1 MRVKRS
7 AANLSGCTPPTNRLV
22 NAHGCSPRV
31 DKATSCSISK
41 KALQRDTEL
50 FCGFTFDDTVGRVRQ
65 YDKQWGWFCLHKD
78 TSTLWRVC
86 NNGVDIT
93 QNNLVPEACIQWHQ
107 TGRYVDTQ
115 TRRFGSV
122 HGPPNHSVTQ
132 PSPPIRGPRHEQYIN
147 LGHRHHQEFIEG

>member
-7 AANLSGCTPPTNRLV
+7 AAKLSECPPPTNRLV
-22 NAHGCSPRV
+22 NAHDCSRRV

-41 KALQRDTEL
+41 TALQRHS
-50 FCGFTFDDTVGRVRQ
+50 FDDTVGLVRQ

-78 TSTLWRVC
+78 TSTLWRVR

-107 TGRYVDTQ
+107 TGRYVETQ

-122 HGPPNHSVTQ
+122 DGPPNHSVTQ

-147 LGHRHHQEFIEG
+147 LGNRHHQEFIEG